1 MASDYGVNLLRKGIS
16 QIPDKKKRSIANKV
30 VNKLPKEVSLRTMVD
45 LVDSEI
51 GINLDLKGKGN
62 ELYEQM
68 GLCKKNNACF
78 EAYDLNRCNSTQ
90 CPFYKKD

>member
-1 MASDYGVNLLRKGIS
+1 
-16 QIPDKKKRSIANKV
+16 
-30 VNKLPKEVSLRTMVD
+30 MVD